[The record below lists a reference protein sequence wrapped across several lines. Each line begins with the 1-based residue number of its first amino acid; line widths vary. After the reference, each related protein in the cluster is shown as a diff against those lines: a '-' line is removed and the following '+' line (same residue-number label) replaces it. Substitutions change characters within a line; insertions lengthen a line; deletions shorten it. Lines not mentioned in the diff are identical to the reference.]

1 MKPFVYFYNE
11 LSCEKQN
18 LGTSFSIILCRFC
31 EQYPGENPMQLNVVY
46 SYNMLYIFYGD
57 CTSFLGIRNA
67 PQLLVQMRGKRE
79 QQVS

>member
-1 MKPFVYFYNE
+1 MSFLVKNKIWGQVFQ
-11 LSCEKQN
+11 LSCVAFANNTQAK
-18 LGTSFSIILCRFC
+18 T
-31 EQYPGENPMQLNVVY
+31 PMQLNVVY
-46 SYNMLYIFYGD
+46 SYNILYIFYGD